1 MKISVVITTYN
12 RNSVVGCAIRSVLS
26 QPGFGLPHE
35 IVVVDDASLDETMPM
50 LARDFGSEIGMG
62 ALRLIENIK
71 NLGVTGSKNAGFEA
85 ALGEWVIFLDSD
97 DSLSEDAWGSMLK
110 VLEAATSHPVVFFRC
125 VDQGGYFVGRRF
137 ETELL
142 LNLETYI
149 EHTSYG
155 EALTVINKNMVYSAP
170 YITALRGYEG
180 LGCCRIIARYGPA
193 ILSTVVARR
202 YDQSGSDRLS
212 VSSGLLRRL
221 PLLARGH
228 WMLVREFGSY
238 MRPAKR
244 LGFALKA
251 SVYFVVGGIYGLAKG
266 KSS

>member
-125 VDQGGYFVGRRF
+125 VDQG
-137 ETELL
+137 
-142 LNLETYI
+142 
-149 EHTSYG
+149 
-155 EALTVINKNMVYSAP
+155 
-170 YITALRGYEG
+170 
-180 LGCCRIIARYGPA
+180 
-193 ILSTVVARR
+193 
-202 YDQSGSDRLS
+202 
-212 VSSGLLRRL
+212 
-221 PLLARGH
+221 
-228 WMLVREFGSY
+228 
-238 MRPAKR
+238 
-244 LGFALKA
+244 
-251 SVYFVVGGIYGLAKG
+251 
-266 KSS
+266 

>member
-1 MKISVVITTYN
+1 
-12 RNSVVGCAIRSVLS
+12 
-26 QPGFGLPHE
+26 
-35 IVVVDDASLDETMPM
+35 M